1 MTASE
6 VLVSLWTVETATAP
20 VGSRQRGTLLNGVL
34 VLGEVENGESFARK
48 VLDERLKAM
57 GAFLNPTE
65 YDDALSYLVAE
76 LWMLHGRFD
85 PSKGVR
91 FSTYA
96 YRILWRR
103 VASWYRQR
111 FIDTRYRSKPVMVSL
126 EDTDTLASPGDELPL
141 GRINVAA
148 LTPEGRMI
156 LSRLARPMVEEDL
169 SLQQAAEQ
177 FGYGRRWCREALDR
191 LRDEIRPMLEQRQ

>member
-1 MTASE
+1 MA
-6 VLVSLWTVETATAP
+6 ATDTRP
-20 VGSRQRGTLLNGVL
+20 SRQRGGTLLNGVL
-34 VLGEVENGESFARK
+34 TLGEVENAEAFSRK
-48 VLDERLKAM
+48 VLDERLKVM
-57 GAFLNPTE
+57 GAFLNPIE

-76 LWMLHGRFD
+76 CWLLSERFD
-85 PSKGVR
+85 PEKGTR

-111 FIDTRYRSKPVMVSL
+111 FTDTRYRSKPTLLSL
-126 EDTDTLASPGDELPL
+126 DDNDLGELLDLGDEPIEF
-141 GRINVAA
+141 RINVAA

-156 LSRLARPMVEEDL
+156 LLRVARPMVEEDL
-169 SLQQAAEQ
+169 SLQQVAER

-191 LRDEIRPMLEQRQ
+191 LRDEIRPMLDEKAA